1 VIISNRPKSYKEVIE
16 LKTKR
21 LMVLIGSVCL
31 VLMLVVPLVASCASP
46 APTPVE
52 KRVMKFIYHEP
63 ADTWMSL
70 NQWGWWSAKVNELA
84 EERGLPFEF
93 KDYPGEIICKAPDM
107 SEAVEAG
114 TVEAG
119 LIVGPYE
126 AGRRPLETIV
136 ELPFTFRDYP
146 SQNKL
151 WHDALDAG
159 LDEYFESF
167 NLKVVCRMWTSPY
180 GVWANTPIPSID
192 TLKGM
197 KVRAPGG
204 QMTAAVEKMGMVPVS
219 MTVMETYTALQ
230 RGTLDGVSLME
241 PSIISLKLDEVCT
254 YGLRINYAASAGCLA
269 VNLDVWNTLPKEF
282 QDVCLEAGRLQE
294 ARNDDLHW
302 NEMVNIA
309 ENTAPARGI
318 EIRNITPDER
328 EILVKLTRPQWD
340 EWKEAYGD
348 EFNGLG
354 NKLYDIAMAK
364 VAAEEGLPPTRWML
378 GM

>member
-1 VIISNRPKSYKEVIE
+1 
-16 LKTKR
+16 
-21 LMVLIGSVCL
+21 
-31 VLMLVVPLVASCASP
+31 
-46 APTPVE
+46 
-52 KRVMKFIYHEP
+52 
-63 ADTWMSL
+63 
-70 NQWGWWSAKVNELA
+70 
-84 EERGLPFEF
+84 
-93 KDYPGEIICKAPDM
+93 
-107 SEAVEAG
+107 
-114 TVEAG
+114 
-119 LIVGPYE
+119 
-126 AGRRPLETIV
+126 
-136 ELPFTFRDYP
+136 
-146 SQNKL
+146 
-151 WHDALDAG
+151 
-159 LDEYFESF
+159 
-167 NLKVVCRMWTSPY
+167 
-180 GVWANTPIPSID
+180 
-192 TLKGM
+192 
-197 KVRAPGG
+197 VRAPGG

-294 ARNDDLHW
+294 ARNEDLHW

-318 EIRNITPDER
+318 EIRNITQDER

-364 VAAEEGLPPTRWML
+364 VTAEEGLPPTRWML